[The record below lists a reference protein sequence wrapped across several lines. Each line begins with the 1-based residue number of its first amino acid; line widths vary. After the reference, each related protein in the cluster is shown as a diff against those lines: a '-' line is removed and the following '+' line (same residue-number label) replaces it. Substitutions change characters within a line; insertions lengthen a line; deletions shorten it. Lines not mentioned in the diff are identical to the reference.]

1 MTIADLIHR
10 KPYEHQ
16 LLALRRHWIILARDL
31 VVSMLLALFPVGMYF
46 FLRANLPE
54 FLTHPVAYPLLVLLA
69 SAYELGIWLFTL
81 TQFLDY
87 ELDLWVVTNDR
98 LVTIEQKGLFSR
110 TVGELDLWRV
120 QDVTTEVHGLFPTF
134 FNYGDVHVQTAGA
147 VERFVLE
154 QVPNP
159 GAIQK
164 FILEMADVDRKFQKP
179 SADATPPTATKTE

>member
-1 MTIADLIHR
+1 MTIADLIKR

-16 LLALRRHWIILARDL
+16 LLALRRHWIIITRDL
-31 VVSMLLALFPVGMYF
+31 VVSGVLALLPVGMYF
-46 FLRANLPE
+46 FLRANLPGLLE
-54 FLTHPVAYPLLVLLA
+54 HPVAYPLLVLGA
-69 SAYELGIWLFTL
+69 SAYELGIWLFTF

-134 FNYGDVHVQTAGA
+134 FHYGDVHVQTAGA

-159 GAIQK
+159 DAVQK

-179 SADATPPTATKTE
+179 TEDAPTPKAATA